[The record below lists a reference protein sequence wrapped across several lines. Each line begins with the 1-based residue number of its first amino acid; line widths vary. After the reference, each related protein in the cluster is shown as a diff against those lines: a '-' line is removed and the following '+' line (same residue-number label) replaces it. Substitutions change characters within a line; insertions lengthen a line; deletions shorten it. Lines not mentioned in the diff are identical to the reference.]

1 LTFEEFTFIKAHTEV
16 GYKILQP
23 IYLLDQ
29 ERNVLLHHHERW
41 DGKGYPEG
49 LAGTDIPYLSRILT
63 VADSFDAMTNNRPYR
78 SAMDISAAVEEVKR
92 NSDLQFDASV
102 VAGFLQL
109 FP

>member
-1 LTFEEFTFIKAHTEV
+1 
-16 GYKILQP
+16 
-23 IYLLDQ
+23 
-29 ERNVLLHHHERW
+29 
-41 DGKGYPEG
+41 
-49 LAGTDIPYLSRILT
+49 LT